1 VKYFLRKPL
10 AGPPQSLMT
19 CSLATVP
26 FIFKLPKVVG
36 GFDEKIKID
45 VVKLRICLI
54 ISGSDYRMMEW
65 GTKMAESDRDD
76 LISIIEED
84 IGDTQI
90 PTSLPLLPV
99 RDVVIFT
106 DMLLPLFVGREKSI
120 QAVEM
125 AIAKDRFLFVA
136 TQKDPAIENPKPED
150 IFSVGT
156 ISRILRMLKLP
167 DGRVKALVQGFSK
180 ARIKKYIQKRSYYRV
195 SVEILDEPTALQPDL
210 EIEALMRNVRE
221 YSEKI
226 LALRGEFSGD
236 VGSILESIE
245 EPGKLADL
253 VASNLRLKIDEAQDV
268 IELIDPVERLRKV
281 HDLLSREVELSA
293 MQAKIQSDVKDE
305 ISKSQRDYFLR
316 EQVRAIHKE
325 LGELDDRGQEIAE
338 YAKRIKRARMPREA
352 DNEAKK
358 QLRRLEQMHPDS
370 AESSVVRTYLDWLT
384 EVPWQKTTKDLLD
397 IQKAQEVLNRDHF
410 GLEKIKER
418 ILEYLSVRKL
428 NPNLKGSILC
438 FAGPP
443 GVGKTSLGQ
452 AIAKA
457 LRRKFVRISLGGI
470 RDEAEI
476 RGHRRTYIGA
486 MPGRII
492 QGLKSCGTNNP
503 VFMMDEI
510 DKLGA
515 DFRGDP
521 SSALLEALDPEQ
533 NSAFSDHYLNLPFD
547 LSKVMF
553 ILTANVIDTIPSALL
568 DRMEVINLSGYTEEE
583 KVIIAER
590 HLIPRQLKENGL
602 KPKQLSIRQ
611 PALRQLIN
619 EYTSEAGLRNL
630 EREIAALCRRVARKI
645 AEGKKGPF
653 NITRQ
658 NIQKFLGVPKFYPE
672 LDQEESQVGLATGLA
687 WTQAGGE
694 VLYVEAS
701 LFRGKGELIIT
712 GQIGEVM
719 QESARAALSYARVY
733 LDKVGIKPQ
742 IFENLDIHIHV
753 PAGAIPK
760 DGPSAGIAMATALIS
775 AVTHRPIDK
784 DVAMTGEITLRG
796 RVLPIG
802 GLKEKA
808 LGALRAG
815 IKTVIIPAK
824 NKKELD
830 EIPSSIKRKLKFV
843 PLQNM
848 DQVLE
853 TALLAPVKKPSRIPK
868 SSPRTQKAK
877 LT

>member
-1 VKYFLRKPL
+1 
-10 AGPPQSLMT
+10 
-19 CSLATVP
+19 
-26 FIFKLPKVVG
+26 
-36 GFDEKIKID
+36 
-45 VVKLRICLI
+45 
-54 ISGSDYRMMEW
+54 
-65 GTKMAESDRDD
+65 MAESDRDD

-136 TQKDPAIENPKPED
+136 TQKDPVIENPKPED

-180 ARIKKYIQKRSYYRV
+180 ARIKKYTQKRSYYRV
-195 SVEILDEPTALQPDL
+195 TVEILDEPVARQPDL
-210 EIEALMRNVRE
+210 EIEALMRNVRD

-253 VASNLRLKIDEAQDV
+253 VASNLRLKIEEAQEV

-316 EQVRAIHKE
+316 EQVRAIHRE

-338 YAKRIKRARMPREA
+338 YTKRIKRARMPREA
-352 DNEAKK
+352 DDEAKK

-384 EVPWQKTTKDLLD
+384 EVPWHKSTKDLLD
-397 IQKAQEVLNRDHF
+397 IERAQDVLNRDHF
-410 GLEKIKER
+410 GLEKIKDR

-428 NPNLKGSILC
+428 NPDLKGSILC

-457 LRRKFVRISLGGI
+457 LRRKFIRISLGGI

-492 QGLKSCGTNNP
+492 QGLKTCSTNNP

-533 NSAFSDHYLNLPFD
+533 NGSFSDHYLNLPFD
-547 LSKVMF
+547 LSRVMF
-553 ILTANVIDTIPSALL
+553 ILTANVTDTIPSALL

-583 KVIIAER
+583 KVIIAEK

-602 KPKQLSIRQ
+602 KPKQLIISQ
-611 PALRQLIN
+611 QSLRQIIN

-630 EREIAALCRRVARKI
+630 EREIAALCRRVARRI

-653 NITRQ
+653 SVTRQ
-658 NIQKFLGVPKFYPE
+658 NLQKYLGVPKFYPE
-672 LDQEESQVGLATGLA
+672 LDQEASQVGLATGLA
-687 WTQAGGE
+687 WTQVGGE

-701 LFRGKGELIIT
+701 LIRGKGELIIT
-712 GQIGEVM
+712 G
-719 QESARAALSYARVY
+719 
-733 LDKVGIKPQ
+733 
-742 IFENLDIHIHV
+742 
-753 PAGAIPK
+753 
-760 DGPSAGIAMATALIS
+760 
-775 AVTHRPIDK
+775 
-784 DVAMTGEITLRG
+784 
-796 RVLPIG
+796 
-802 GLKEKA
+802 
-808 LGALRAG
+808 
-815 IKTVIIPAK
+815 
-824 NKKELD
+824 
-830 EIPSSIKRKLKFV
+830 
-843 PLQNM
+843 
-848 DQVLE
+848 
-853 TALLAPVKKPSRIPK
+853 
-868 SSPRTQKAK
+868 
-877 LT
+877 

>member
-1 VKYFLRKPL
+1 
-10 AGPPQSLMT
+10 
-19 CSLATVP
+19 
-26 FIFKLPKVVG
+26 
-36 GFDEKIKID
+36 
-45 VVKLRICLI
+45 
-54 ISGSDYRMMEW
+54 
-65 GTKMAESDRDD
+65 MAESDRDD

-84 IGDTQI
+84 IGDTEI

-120 QAVEM
+120 RAVET
-125 AIAKDRFLFVA
+125 AITKDRFLFVA
-136 TQKDPAIENPKPED
+136 TQKDPAVENPKPDD
-150 IFSVGT
+150 IFAVGT

-167 DGRVKALVQGFSK
+167 DGRVKALVQGFAK
-180 ARIKKYIQKRSYYRV
+180 ARIKKYLHKRAYYQV
-195 SVEILDEPTALQPDL
+195 MVQILDEPEERQPDL

-253 VASNLRLKIDEAQDV
+253 VASNLRLKIDEAQEV
-268 IELIDPVERLRKV
+268 IELVDPVARLRKV

-338 YAKRIKRARMPREA
+338 YAKRIKRARMPKEA
-352 DNEAKK
+352 DEEAKK

-370 AESSVVRTYLDWLT
+370 AESAVVRSYLDWLT
-384 EVPWQKTTKDLLD
+384 EVPWQKSTKDLLD
-397 IQKAQEVLNRDHF
+397 IKKAKEVLDRDHF
-410 GLEKIKER
+410 GLEKIKDR
-418 ILEYLSVRKL
+418 ILEYLSVRML
-428 NPNLKGSILC
+428 NPDIKGSILC
-438 FAGPP
+438 FVGPP

-457 LRRKFVRISLGGI
+457 LRRKFIRISLGGI

-492 QGLKSCGTNNP
+492 QGLKTCGTNNP

-533 NSAFSDHYLNLPFD
+533 NDAFSDHYLNLPCD

-553 ILTANVIDTIPSALL
+553 ILTANLTDTIPSALL
-568 DRMEVINLSGYTEEE
+568 DRMEVINLSGYTEDE
-583 KVIIAER
+583 KVTIAEK

-602 KPKQLSIRQ
+602 KSKQLTISAQ
-611 PALRQLIN
+611 ALRLIIN

-630 EREIAALCRRVARKI
+630 EREIASLCRKVARKI
-645 AEGKKGPF
+645 AEGQKGPF

-658 NIQKFLGVPKFYPE
+658 NLGKYLGVPKFYPE
-672 LDQEESQVGLATGLA
+672 LDQEQSQVGLSTGLA
-687 WTQAGGE
+687 WTQVGGE

-701 LFRGKGELIIT
+701 LIRGKGELIIT

-733 LDKVGIKPQ
+733 LDKEGVKPQ
-742 IFENLDIHIHV
+742 TFENLDIHIHV

-775 AVTHRPIDK
+775 AFTHRPVNK

-824 NKKELD
+824 NKKELE
-830 EIPSSIKRKLKFV
+830 EIPATIKRKLKFV

-848 DQVLE
+848 DEVLNI
-853 TALLAPVKKPSRIPK
+853 ALLEPLKNQARKPTSRPSRARTSKK
-868 SSPRTQKAK
+868 S
-877 LT
+877 